1 MITFTPYTD
10 TRTIKTSP
18 VRPVVIKPVSVGYGD
33 VIPPMSLEKGFM
45 PLKRGSRGRGV
56 ELLQRWLNVLGYGL
70 KVDGIF
76 GPRTEAALKSFQRSV
91 GLDPDGWAGK
101 LTWNRL
107 EMAVK
112 GRISPKVVKVKPAVM
127 ECPKGTVLHKG
138 VCRRPEEIEAERKKR
153 FITWALLGGLG
164 LTAITTILLLK

>member
-1 MITFTPYTD
+1 MITFIPDTD
-10 TRTIKTSP
+10 TRIIKTLP
-18 VRPVVIKPVSVGYGD
+18 IRPVTIKPVPVGYGD
-33 VIPPMSLEKGFM
+33 VIPPVSLEKGFM

-91 GLDPDGWAGK
+91 GLNPDGWAGK

-112 GRISPKVVKVKPAVM
+112 GRIPPKVVEVKPAVM
-127 ECPKGTVLHKG
+127 RCPKGTVLYKG
-138 VCRRPEEIEAERKKR
+138 VCRRPEEIEAEKRKKL
-153 FITWALLGGLG
+153 ITWLLLGGLG
-164 LTAITTILLLK
+164 LTAVTAILLLR